1 MALNVL
7 YATNEKIYPAYLSKQ
22 NLKRKKLVILLTISN
37 GEGWHYLAVKKLSA
51 LLREISSKD
60 DGGFHCLNCLHLF
73 STKNKIESHKKVCE
87 NKDFCS
93 VVKPSE
99 DAKILQCNQ
108 YQKSDKAPFIIYA
121 DLESAI
127 ENFDWC
133 KNSPEKPSV

>member
-60 DGGFHCLNCLHLF
+60 DGGFHCLNCLHSF

-93 VVKPSE
+93 FVKPSE

-133 KNSPEKPSV
+133 KNSPEKPFV

>member
-60 DGGFHCLNCLHLF
+60 DGGFHCLNCLHSF

-87 NKDFCS
+87 KKDFCS
-93 VVKPSE
+93 FVKPSE